1 MAKTKAQNTRN
12 QQNHRD
18 RVKAK
23 FEAVIADI
31 LDDVVVYPE
40 RKDDGKL
47 YITWDMSPETH
58 AKLTLVAEAKG
69 TNLDAILG
77 GLVKHRL
84 KLQELKEKHDG
95 GQVMENPVK
104 QLITVRELT
113 ERLGVSRGTLGRWC
127 KRPDF
132 PKPVRIGPNSL
143 RWQAVDVQAW
153 IDAQSAWPDHG
164 DSN

>member
-95 GQVMENPVK
+95 GASNGESSEAAHHRARAHR
-104 QLITVRELT
+104 TAGSLT
-113 ERLGVSRGTLGRWC
+113 RD
-127 KRPDF
+127 P
-132 PKPVRIGPNSL
+132 GPL
-143 RWQAVDVQAW
+143 VQAPGLPEACPHRPQLAALAGRGRASVDRCSISVARPW
-153 IDAQSAWPDHG
+153 RL
-164 DSN
+164 